1 VELRGTFLIGGEE
14 EVVGSAVCDLG
25 VEASRGGEGRLHLD
39 AGLFLELHGKLFCG
53 LHEVGRNGDSQPF
66 RRRSLEG

>member
-14 EVVGSAVCDLG
+14 EVVGSTVCNLG

-39 AGLFLELHGKLFCG
+39 AGLFLELHGQL
-53 LHEVGRNGDSQPF
+53 L
-66 RRRSLEG
+66 